1 MLLKK
6 GSSKVRKSSKV
17 DNGIVALVKSV
28 GSLMGPEIAIN
39 VKMET
44 WQLVK
49 WDGSSGTWKEHDQEI
64 NTWCPSKFLI
74 MCLNTIQNGVQ
85 VEMPLFASSW
95 GLEFWNS
102 YANGSDLVD
111 VDDDANDGGCKR
123 VEKIAWVLSAAA
135 DKISMKEKEGV
146 SFDGPFLLYIVPS
159 QEKTYEVS
167 QICKFLEVVG
177 IQTLALHSGAS
188 IEHQIHSL
196 KSYEPEF
203 VVSTPERLL
212 ELLSLKAVNLSD
224 VSLMI
229 VDGLEDP
236 LDDTTYLNA
245 LQSIRQSITGN
256 PQTVVFCNSK

>member
-17 DNGIVALVKSV
+17 DNGILALVKSL

-39 VKMET
+39 VKMAT

-49 WDGSSGTWKEHDQEI
+49 WDGSSGTWKEHGQEI
-64 NTWCPSKFLI
+64 NTGCPSKFLV
-74 MCLNTIQNGVQ
+74 MCLNKIQDGVQ
-85 VEMPLFASSW
+85 VDMPLFASSW

-102 YANGSDLVD
+102 YANGSDLID
-111 VDDDANDGGCKR
+111 VNDGGCNS
-123 VEKIAWVLSAAA
+123 VEKIAWVASAAA
-135 DKISMKEKEGV
+135 DTISIKEKEGV

-167 QICKFLEVVG
+167 EICKFLEVVG
-177 IQTLALHSGAS
+177 IQTLVLHSGAS

-203 VVSTPERLL
+203 VVSTPEKLL
-212 ELLSLKAVNLSD
+212 ELLSLKAIDLSD

-229 VDGLEDP
+229 VDGVEDP
-236 LDDTTYLNA
+236 LDDTTHLNA
-245 LQSIRQSITGN
+245 LQSIRQFITGT